1 MDNSHR
7 GDGIT
12 AEFLRSG
19 IDGKFKMGDH
29 HLLPHKENG
38 NNYAGDFRA
47 PEMPGLQSMHI
58 LFVREHNRIADLV
71 KEALQNSG
79 HGEYIKAF
87 GALAYYKKSTEK
99 QGFFPRFTLFK
110 Y

>member
-1 MDNSHR
+1 
-7 GDGIT
+7 
-12 AEFLRSG
+12 
-19 IDGKFKMGDH
+19 MGDH

-71 KEALQNSG
+71 KEALQNLG
-79 HGEYIKAF
+79 HGECIKAF
-87 GALAYYKKSTEK
+87 GSLAYSKKSLEK
-99 QGFFPRFTLFK
+99 LGFFQDLHYSNTESSSSNAQFSNSVEGWTKLS
-110 Y
+110 